1 MQVIIELE
9 NYLLALLPRLG
20 INKQRELVRLMYE
33 ISKRDHKTPVE
44 ILPPQQNLNFEQ
56 AKKILLQKR
65 YPVNFKTAR
74 KDQFYLPKLELNPE
88 LEADLTE
95 RPFSPKDIYIET
107 SVKDSPLADR
117 IHSAFPKAVFH
128 ETDGKTQVG
137 SPNFSRRLDTLLIHR
152 EKYDFL
158 KPCPCSCGS
167 TGCGYNLVN
176 LGFGCRFECEYCFL
190 QQYQNLHAVLL
201 PANVDEFLAK
211 IDEGAFRMGPFD
223 RPRIG
228 SGEFTDSLVFDDL
241 TQYSASIVP
250 FFRERPNL
258 QFEFK
263 TKSVNID
270 GLLRVGGYENI
281 VVSWSVNAA
290 PITNLAEHSTP
301 KLAQRLQAACEVARA
316 GYRLG
321 FHFDPVVIYEGYQQ
335 DYART
340 VQEMSDMLPHDKI
353 AWISVGTLRFSRE
366 LKKQIETRF
375 PKNTILNGEFLLD
388 FDGKM
393 RYSDTQRLEAYRFLV
408 PLLRKTFPKAVVY
421 LCMEDPAVTKL
432 F

>member
-1 MQVIIELE
+1 MQPSEIET
-9 NYLLALLPRLG
+9 YLARLLPKLG
-20 INKQRELVRLMYE
+20 VNKQRELVRLVYE
-33 ISKRDHKTPVE
+33 IAKRDRKPAAT
-44 ILPPQQNLNFEQ
+44 ILPPQKNLNFER

-74 KDQFYLPKLELNPE
+74 KDQFYLPKLELDPVQ
-88 LEADLTE
+88 EADLTS
-95 RPFSPKDIYIET
+95 RPFAPKTVYIET
-107 SVKDSPLADR
+107 SVKDTPLAQR
-117 IHSAFPKAVFH
+117 VRRAFPNAQFK

-137 SPNFSRRLDTLLIHR
+137 SPNFSKRLDTLLIHR

-167 TGCGYNLVN
+167 AGCGYNLIN

-201 PANVDEFLAK
+201 PANMDEFLAK
-211 IDEGAFRMGPFD
+211 MDGAKFRTGPFD

-241 TQYSASIVP
+241 TQYSAQLVP
-250 FFRERPNL
+250 FFRARPHL

-263 TKSVNID
+263 TKSVNIG
-270 GLLRVGGYENI
+270 GLLNVGGCENV

-290 PITNLAEHSTP
+290 PVTNDAEHFTP
-301 KLAQRLQAACEVARA
+301 GLTARLQAACEVARA

-321 FHFDPVVIYEGYQQ
+321 FHFDPVVIYNGYQQ

-340 VQEMSDMLPHDKI
+340 VEEMADTLPHDKI

-375 PKNTILNGEFLLD
+375 PHNTILDGEFLLD

-393 RYSDTQRLEAYRFLV
+393 RYSDAQRLEVYRFLV

-421 LCMEDPAVTKL
+421 LCMEDPAITQL